1 MYIEEIILDG
11 FKSYQRRTVVGKFH
25 PCFNAVTGLN
35 GSGKSNI
42 LDSICFVLGITNLS
56 QIRINKL
63 EELVYKA
70 GQAGIN
76 KASVSIVFNNNN
88 KSNSPPL
95 YKDYEKITVTRQI
108 ATGGRN
114 RYLINGLVVKPS
126 DVTNFFH
133 SVQLNVN
140 SSHFLIMQ
148 GRITK
153 VINMKPKE
161 LLSMIEEAAGT
172 RMYEAKRLQSLKLI
186 EKKDSKL
193 TEINHLLEDDIIP
206 KLERLKKEKADYL
219 KWTNINEEIEMY
231 ERILKVHQYL
241 QIYKEVEESEV
252 KVIEMQTQKES
263 CEQEINMLTDRI
275 AQLEKV
281 VHEEESKIALEWS
294 KPLKECRDK
303 ISEAESNV
311 SKTQLQLNEIMTDLG
326 EEEET
331 LKDMLCQKAELE
343 SKTQNSAQC
352 GRSQSGNFEDVDSE
366 LNNLKEK
373 LSNAKRKLQALQT
386 GCDVSLDYK
395 EQKSLR
401 QALFDVQK
409 ELSDIKVKE
418 NKFTLLIT
426 ENEKSLSSFK
436 LKIAKRT
443 NNGKSSVDK
452 LRDEHREL
460 QNSIYKFEGDL
471 LELKEDAELYE
482 KLSLDKKKLEIENDS
497 LEQQLQPLEM
507 FIRSFQCIYN
517 AESNPK
523 LAVQA
528 HANSIESLLDPSIK
542 PTKTSVKGCVFELL
556 KLRDQKYATALEVVA
571 GGRLYNMIVET
582 SEDGKQLLNSGFLKK
597 RTTLIPLDKIIDPS
611 VSKKTID
618 EARKLAQCTDNNDL
632 RVISSLDILEY
643 DTEYSAAI
651 KYCFGHTLICEDEQ
665 LAKLITFHPN
675 VSVRTVTMKGDIYD
689 PSGTL
694 SGGAVPQSQ
703 RSILVSFQKYI
714 ELKIQ
719 LVKNNSLISNIKK
732 KLSTNLSKSAD
743 SYRHCQRQLDIN
755 KHQLALLEEK
765 LAKYKE
771 ESFEEMI
778 DELMRQK
785 DDYHKEIAKLKEKQ
799 SSLQKNAERLEN
811 EINMFE
817 TTREIHEN
825 SLEKDIEKYKE
836 DIKSLSA
843 IHEKLK
849 IETSSSRIEL
859 EAAKAE
865 IKLINSTIEIKEIS
879 VAKLKENT
887 LEYEKILES
896 YKVDLKKKEKVLKSL
911 QSEIESSNNCI
922 RNTRNEIKRVNK
934 LISRKEVDLKKI
946 SHDFASINDQYSHKL
961 KAKDSLIKKHEWLQN
976 EGVKDSYNLE
986 KYPYNLCI
994 QKLEE
999 LDKLQNTLSR
1009 SVNRRIL
1016 NLYERANSECTELIN
1031 KRDIVMKDKEKI
1043 ADVISDLDLKK
1054 RQAMENTWRTVNT
1067 SFGSIFST
1075 LLPNANAELIAV
1087 INPETNKEDFYEG
1100 LEFRVSLGGIW
1111 KKSLSE
1117 LSGGQRSL
1125 LALSLI
1131 LAMLRFK
1138 PAPVYILD
1146 EIDSALDLGHTQNIG
1161 YMIKEHFPNSQFIIV
1176 SLKEGMFNKAD
1187 VLFRTE
1193 LVHGVS
1199 SIHRFENLD
1208 ENEDEN
1214 QPPEKLHKKTIKE
1227 KELRN

>member
-25 PCFNAVTGLN
+25 PCFNAITGLN

-193 TEINHLLEDDIIP
+193 AEINHLLEDDIIP

-241 QIYKEVEESEV
+241 QICKEVEESEV
-252 KVIEMQTQKES
+252 KVIEIRVQKES
-263 CEQEINMLTDRI
+263 CEQEINILTDRI
-275 AQLEKV
+275 TQLEKL

-311 SKTQLQLNEIMTDLG
+311 SKTQLQLNEIMTDLD
-326 EEEET
+326 EEEAN

-343 SKTQNSAQC
+343 SKVQNSAQQC
-352 GRSQSGNFEDVDSE
+352 GRSQSGSFEDVDNE

-373 LSNAKRKLQALQT
+373 LSNAKLKLQALQT
-386 GCDVSLDYK
+386 GCDMSLDYK

-418 NKFTLLIT
+418 NKFRLLIT
-426 ENEKSLSSFK
+426 ENEKSLSSLK
-436 LKIAKRT
+436 LKITKRT

-452 LRDEHREL
+452 LRDEHMEL

-471 LELKEDAELYE
+471 LELKKDAELYE

-556 KLRDQKYATALEVVA
+556 KLRDQKYATALEVAA

-611 VSKKTID
+611 ISKKTID
-618 EARKLAQCTDNNDL
+618 EARKLAQCTDDNDL

-643 DTEYSAAI
+643 DIEYSAAI

-675 VSVRTVTMKGDIYD
+675 VGVRTVTMKGDIYD

-694 SGGAVPQSQ
+694 SGGTVSQSQ
-703 RSILVSFQKYI
+703 RSILISFQKYI

-719 LVKNNSLISNIKK
+719 LAKNNSSISDIKK

-755 KHQLALLEEK
+755 KHQLTLLEEK
-765 LAKYKE
+765 LSKYKE
-771 ESFEEMI
+771 ESLEEMI
-778 DELMRQK
+778 NELMRQK
-785 DDYHKEIAKLKEKQ
+785 DDYHKEIAKLKDNQ
-799 SSLQKNAERLEN
+799 RTLQKDTERLEN

-817 TTREIHEN
+817 TTREVREN

-849 IETSSSRIEL
+849 NETSSSRIEL

-865 IKLINSTIEIKEIS
+865 IKLINSMVEMKEIS

-896 YKVDLKKKEKVLKSL
+896 YKVDLKEKEKVLKSL
-911 QSEIESSNNCI
+911 QNEMELSNSCI
-922 RNTRNEIKRVNK
+922 RDTKNEIKRVNK
-934 LISRKEVDLKKI
+934 LILRKEVDLKKI
-946 SHDFASINDQYSHKL
+946 SHDFLSINDQYSHKL
-961 KAKDSLIKKHEWLQN
+961 KAKDSLIKKHEWLRN
-976 EGVKDSYNLE
+976 GVEDSYNLE

-999 LDKLQNTLSR
+999 LDRLQNTLSR
-1009 SVNRRIL
+1009 NINRRIL

-1054 RQAMENTWRTVNT
+1054 RQAMENTWRTVNN

-1075 LLPNANAELIAV
+1075 LLPNSNAELIAV
-1087 INPETNKEDFYEG
+1087 VNPETNKEDFYEG

-1199 SIHRFENLD
+1199 SIHRFENWD
-1208 ENEDEN
+1208 RNEDEN
-1214 QPPEKLHKKTIKE
+1214 QPPEKLHRTTKE